1 MLIII
6 IFSSALYRES
16 IDSYTITAS
25 PNFGSFRRLPGTRYS
40 SIDIC
45 RSGQDLAPS
54 IPTVV
59 DNNGLSKQTTEE
71 ELSKPLIYQ
80 SGVESFVHSQTSGE
94 VYIGHGCS
102 FTQTV
107 FNGILSLS

>member
-54 IPTVV
+54 LPTVV